1 MNLSN
6 LEILKRE
13 FSGELIL
20 PGSDQYEQTRSSFM
34 CKGSPA
40 MVMQPKNI
48 QDIKTALKFGQDNT
62 DIISIRSGGH
72 SGAGFS
78 TNTDGVVID
87 LSAINNIE
95 VNVDGNRIVKIG
107 TGAVWKNV
115 GLALQKHGLAISSGD
130 TTSVG
135 VGGLTLGGGIGW
147 MVRKHG
153 LTIDSLLSAE
163 VVTADGQVLQASETE
178 NSDLFWGI
186 RGGGGNF
193 GIVTNFTFSAHPLK
207 TVFAGFIQY
216 ALDNLSGTLKMW
228 RDYMRTADEALT
240 TTFIVMPSMMGN
252 PPAAFILCCYA
263 GSNVTEAMKAINPLL
278 NFGNVVMRDV
288 KEKTYPEVLE
298 EPRLPPGAK
307 IIVKSGFVEN
317 FNDELIN
324 LISETSGKPDSP
336 VYQIRGIGGAMKNVD
351 PESTAFFHRSSEVM
365 IIVVNFLP
373 PDASESVISNA
384 TIPWKKIRPLTTGAY
399 ANFLSNVSD
408 EEIQAIYPERIY
420 KRLADIKSKYDPMN
434 VFNRNYNIKPAKV
447 LSI

>member
-6 LEILKRE
+6 LDSIKQD

-20 PGSDQYEQTRSSFM
+20 PGSDYYEQARNSFM
-34 CKGSPA
+34 YKGSPA
-40 MVMQPKNI
+40 IVIRPKNNS
-48 QDIKTALKFGQDNT
+48 DIIAALKFAKNNS

-78 TNTDGVVID
+78 TNNDGVVID
-87 LSAINNIE
+87 LSAFNNIE
-95 VNVDGNRIVKIG
+95 VSSSGKRIVKIG
-107 TGAVWKNV
+107 TGALWKNV
-115 GLALQKHGLAISSGD
+115 GLALQKHGLALSSGD
-130 TTSVG
+130 TTTVG
-135 VGGLTLGGGIGW
+135 VGGLVLGGGIGW

-163 VVTADGQVLQASETE
+163 VVTADGQILQTNETE

-193 GIVTNFTFSAHPLK
+193 GIVTNFTFSVHPLK

-216 ALDNLSGTLKMW
+216 KLDNLSTVLKKW

-240 TTFIVMPSMMGN
+240 TTFVVMPSMMGN

-263 GSNVTEAMKAINPLL
+263 GNNETEAMKSINPLL
-278 NFGNVVMRDV
+278 NLGKTAMQDI

-298 EPRLPPGAK
+298 EPRLPPGVK
-307 IIVKSGFVEN
+307 IIVRNGLVEN

-324 LISETSGKPDSP
+324 MISETSGKSDSP
-336 VYQIRGIGGAMKNVD
+336 VYQIRSVGGAMKRINSD
-351 PESTAFFHRSSEVM
+351 STAFPYRNSEAM

-373 PDASESVISNA
+373 LDASQSLISNA
-384 TIPWKKIRPLTTGAY
+384 MILWKKIQAFTIGAY
-399 ANFLSNVSD
+399 VNFLSTVSD
-408 EEIQAIYPERIY
+408 EEVAAIYPEKTY
-420 KRLADIKSKYDPMN
+420 TRLAKIKSKYDPLN
-434 VFNRNYNIKPAKV
+434 IFNRNYNIKPDNGK
-447 LSI
+447 